1 LAEAAVCQIRVARTQ
16 AALALRAPIA
26 RSLAE
31 RIVGLLNRD
40 HLNEGEGLVL
50 TACRSIHTCFMRFA
64 IDAIFVDRAWSVVAI
79 RKSLAPWRMT
89 PIILRAQAV
98 VELPAGT
105 VERARLVVG
114 DQLVVEPVDGQN
126 RLDKP

>member
-1 LAEAAVCQIRVARTQ
+1 VSLWQIRVARTQ
-16 AALALRAPIA
+16 QPLAHRAPMA
-26 RSLAE
+26 CSLAD
-31 RIVGLLNRD
+31 RLVGLLNRSRLD
-40 HLNEGEGLVL
+40 EGEGLIL

-64 IDAIFVDRAWSVVAI
+64 IDAIFVDRAWRVVAI

-89 PIILRAQAV
+89 PIVLRAQAV

-105 VERARLVVG
+105 VARARLVVG
-114 DQLVVEPVDGQN
+114 DQLVVEPLDGQN